1 MVQGI
6 EASNLSQILS
16 PLSLMYQAVC
26 RGLVPVWLARTYFE
40 LASSDC
46 FFSDDLVVNPEW
58 EKICYL
64 FMRCEHSFYIFAQF
78 NFTLNETWSLQ
89 SHSMYQINME
99 NLRKWMIMM
108 KYYLADQE
116 LLWTFS
122 PVCLSQDQSCSCS
135 FFQIQDCT
143 LPSLLPCSSQWR

>member
-46 FFSDDLVVNPEW
+46 FFSDDLVVNPER

-64 FMRCEHSFYIFAQF
+64 LSFYIFAQF
-78 NFTLNETWSLQ
+78 NFTLNET
-89 SHSMYQINME
+89 
-99 NLRKWMIMM
+99 
-108 KYYLADQE
+108 
-116 LLWTFS
+116 
-122 PVCLSQDQSCSCS
+122 
-135 FFQIQDCT
+135 
-143 LPSLLPCSSQWR
+143 